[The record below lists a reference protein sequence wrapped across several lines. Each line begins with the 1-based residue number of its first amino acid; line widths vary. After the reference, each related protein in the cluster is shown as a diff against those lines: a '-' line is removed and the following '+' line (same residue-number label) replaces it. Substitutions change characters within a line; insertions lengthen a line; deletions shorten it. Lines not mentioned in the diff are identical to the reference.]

1 MILLGI
7 AMLGG
12 VGLAWE
18 DFKHRTVH
26 LWWYIILAIGL
37 AGLILMQGSYGGWL
51 LTTVINLLFVLVLL
65 LILTIYFSI
74 KEKKLVNL
82 FVRHLGWGDVLFF
95 LVITPYFSLMQYIL
109 FTVASLIIALLLT
122 PIIFR
127 LQGKNRHVPLAG
139 IQATCLVVYLP
150 LAFFELFSLPIYLP
164 N

>member
-18 DFKHRTVH
+18 DFRYRMVH

-37 AGLILMQGSYGGWL
+37 AGLVLMQGNYGEWL
-51 LTTVINLLFVLVLL
+51 LTTVINLLFVLILL
-65 LILTIYFSI
+65 LILTIYFSV
-74 KEKKLVNL
+74 KERKLVNL
-82 FVRHLGWGDVLFF
+82 FDRHLGWGDVLFF
-95 LVITPYFSLMQYIL
+95 LVITPYFSLIQYIL

-139 IQATCLVVYLP
+139 IQAICLVVYLP
-150 LAFFELFSLPIYLP
+150 LAFFELFSLPIALP